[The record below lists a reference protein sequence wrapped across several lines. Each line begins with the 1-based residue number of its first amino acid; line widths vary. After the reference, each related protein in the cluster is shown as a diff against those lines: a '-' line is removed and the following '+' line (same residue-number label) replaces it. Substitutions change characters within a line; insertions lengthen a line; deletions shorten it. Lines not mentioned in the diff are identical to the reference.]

1 VRGVHNG
8 PAPQRARELK
18 SAKGLPMPDF
28 IEPALATQ
36 NDTPPNGERWVHEIK
51 LDGYRFQA
59 HVHEGR
65 VKFFTRRG
73 HDFRSLFRR
82 ASAIAMMHS
91 EPRQLMRIAL
101 GSGSIGSSSIRAE
114 PDVSKVGQN
123 RGMHMSDTA
132 NSFSLSTR
140 RWLLGGLVSGLL
152 ALCFGGVAAAEEV
165 KQIKLTEKHIQGFMA
180 ASKDMARLYDGADPD
195 KPDPKV
201 DAQAAAVAKKNGFA
215 SLAEYDGASMNISM
229 IMFGIDPRTKK
240 FTEPPDQIKKQIA
253 ALKIDKSVSEAEK
266 KEELAEL
273 EAALKNAKPVQFKE
287 NVALVLKYFDKLAP
301 LMPEQDSNLRPA
313 D

>member
-1 VRGVHNG
+1 MEDHISLIRNGYAVSARWEFLGV
-8 PAPQRARELK
+8 LF
-18 SAKGLPMPDF
+18 SA
-28 IEPALATQ
+28 
-36 NDTPPNGERWVHEIK
+36 
-51 LDGYRFQA
+51 
-59 HVHEGR
+59 
-65 VKFFTRRG
+65 
-73 HDFRSLFRR
+73 
-82 ASAIAMMHS
+82 
-91 EPRQLMRIAL
+91 
-101 GSGSIGSSSIRAE
+101 
-114 PDVSKVGQN
+114 
-123 RGMHMSDTA
+123 
-132 NSFSLSTR
+132 
-140 RWLLGGLVSGLL
+140 LL
-152 ALCFGGVAAAEEV
+152 ALALFDPGAATAQEV

-180 ASKDMARLYDGADPD
+180 ASKDMARLYDGADPN

-229 IMFGIDPRTKK
+229 IMFGIDPQTKK

-266 KEELAEL
+266 KEDLAEL